1 MTLCASE
8 SLKAASCVIIG
19 GQGPF
24 SVTRQDERNVYREF
38 MDGSSREMA
47 DLSQGDDDDLIPTRA
62 SLLGRLKDVR
72 DQVSW
77 RQFFDIY
84 WKLIYRTARSVRLTP
99 AEAEDVVQET
109 MVAVW
114 RSIGGFNYDPTMGS
128 FKSWLLTLTRRRIM
142 DHLRKRYREPFTV
155 SLDQVPD
162 CEDPAIESFW
172 EAAWEANLVGAAIER
187 VKGRVDPK
195 QFQIFELY
203 VLKEWPVRRIMDLL
217 GVSATLV
224 YVTKH
229 RVSAQVR
236 KQYKALARGDFSAG
250 SPRGS

>member
-1 MTLCASE
+1 
-8 SLKAASCVIIG
+8 
-19 GQGPF
+19 
-24 SVTRQDERNVYREF
+24 
-38 MDGSSREMA
+38 MDGSSRGMA
-47 DLSQGDDDDLIPTRA
+47 GQSQSDDDDLIPTRA
-62 SLLGRLKDVR
+62 SLLGRLKDLS

-77 RQFFDIY
+77 RQFFDVY
-84 WKLIYRTARSVRLTP
+84 WKLIYSTARSVRLTP

-109 MVAVW
+109 MIAVW
-114 RSIGGFNYDPTMGS
+114 KNIGKLDYDPTIGS

-142 DHLRKRYREPFTV
+142 DHFRKRYREPLTV

-162 CEDPAIESFW
+162 REDPAIESFW

-203 VLKEWPVRRIMDLL
+203 VLKEWPVRRIIDLL